1 MKKLFMIVN
10 EDRFFLSHRLPVAM
24 AARREGFDVT
34 IVTKDTGRSA
44 DIVAAGF
51 RFIDLPI
58 NPVGMNPVE
67 EVACYRFLRNLYR
80 AERPD
85 IVHHVGLKNILWG
98 SLAAKKLRVGGV
110 VNAICGLGSLFN
122 EGVQALIPRVILAVM
137 RYSNRRD
144 NLKVIF
150 QNYEDLST
158 FLDHG
163 IVSQSQI
170 AFTKGSGVDL
180 DEFAGTP
187 EPDTPVTQI
196 IFTGRMVREKGVCD
210 VIRAAEILRSEYEH
224 KVRFVLCGRL
234 TSHKGGISE
243 QYMLDHCD
251 GRYICWLGERDDVR
265 RLLMDSHIMVFP
277 SYYREG
283 VPKSLI
289 EACAIGRPIVTCNS
303 VGCKDVVDD
312 GINGFLV
319 EPRSPHALARH
330 IKTLLDDG
338 DMRRRM
344 GVAARR
350 KAEKEFS
357 ISKVVDT
364 HLSLYLSLLPRL

>member
-10 EDRFFLSHRLPVAM
+10 EDRFFLSHRLPVALG
-24 AARREGFDVT
+24 ARRDGFDVT
-34 IVTKDTGRSA
+34 IVTKDTGRSR
-44 DIVAAGF
+44 DIVNAGF

-58 NPVGMNPVE
+58 NPTGMNPLE
-67 EVACYRFLRNLYR
+67 EIKCYRFLYDLYE
-80 AERPD
+80 AEKPD

-122 EGVQALIPRVILAVM
+122 DGLQAVIPRAILAVM

-144 NLKVIF
+144 RLKVIF

-180 DEFAGTP
+180 DEFACTP
-187 EPDTPVTQI
+187 EPPGPGLQL
-196 IFTGRMVREKGVCD
+196 IFTGRLVREKGVCD
-210 VIRAAEILRSEYEH
+210 VIRAAEILRSEYEG
-224 KVRFVLCGRL
+224 KVRFILCGRL
-234 TSHKGGISE
+234 TSHKGGISR

-251 GRYICWLGERDDVR
+251 GTYINWLGERDDVR
-265 RLLMDSHIMVFP
+265 SLLMDSHIMVFP

-289 EACAIGRPIVTCNS
+289 EACAVGRPIVTCNS
-303 VGCKDVVDD
+303 VGCKDVVDE
-312 GINGFLV
+312 GVNGFLV
-319 EPRSPHALARH
+319 EPQSPDALARRLKVL
-330 IKTLLDDG
+330 IDDASL
-338 DMRRRM
+338 RRRM
-344 GVAARR
+344 GEAARR

-357 ISKVVDT
+357 ITKVVDT
-364 HLSLYLSLLPRL
+364 HLSLYRSLLS